1 MAQTKIFI
9 RNLSFNTD
17 QSALSALF
25 GSIGQVEEVA
35 IPTDRETGRPRG
47 FGFVTFES
55 QQEAQKALSLDGKEV
70 DGRNITVQMAE
81 DKRGRR

>member
-9 RNLSFNTD
+9 GNLSFNTD

-25 GSIGQVEEVA
+25 GSIGQVEEVS

-70 DGRNITVQMAE
+70 DGRNIVVKMVE